1 MLLLLRGGT
10 ADDGLLPL
18 LLLLLLRGG
27 AGGPLLPS
35 RLGRARHPMGVL
47 LYRSPRWCPMRVLN
61 VVLNRGRW
69 IPPVD
74 VGATGGR
81 SASRRWNSC
90 CRRIVLNTPIAPVPL
105 LVLLLLVLPSKLTA
119 IQSIRLR
126 IVAVHL

>member
-35 RLGRARHPMGVL
+35 RLGRARHPMGIL
-47 LYRSPRWCPMRVLN
+47 LYRSPRWCPMQVLN
-61 VVLNRGRW
+61 VVLHRGRW
-69 IPPVD
+69 VPTVD

-81 SASRRWNSC
+81 SASRRRNSC